1 MKNISK
7 ILAVIL
13 AVLMILSLSA
23 CGPFT
28 NSEDLASN
36 AQKDAEQMADDIIN
50 ELEKWEQ
57 FEEDVETK
65 LDSDIKTNGP
75 YEVVRVVDGDTFIAD
90 VNGVET
96 KFRLIGVDTPE
107 SVATGKNA
115 YKNCEEGKEA
125 SNYTKSLIEGKSIM
139 IEYDVD
145 KDDDYN
151 RKLAYVYLSDGTM
164 LNKHLLEQ
172 GYARMMTVQPNVKY
186 VDEFKAIQTTAR
198 ENKVGFWK
206 DFELWFEE

>member
-23 CGPFT
+23 CGSFT
-28 NSEDLASN
+28 NFEDLASN
-36 AQKDAEQMADDIIN
+36 AQKDAEQMTDDIIN

-57 FEEDVETK
+57 FEENIETK
-65 LDSDIKTNGP
+65 LDSNIKTNGP